1 MITFTYKLHK
11 KTFIN
16 KEGYRDYQYSLQPK
30 NYPWHPSE
38 KQKLIISI
46 GELQSA
52 IIDLENILEEKDKS
66 IKELEDRVKELEDHL
81 TDLL

>member
-1 MITFTYKLHK
+1 MFTFTYKLHK

-30 NYPWHPSE
+30 NYPWNPSE

-52 IIDLENILEEKDKS
+52 IIDLENMLEEKDNS